1 MEFFKIRK
9 DIPFMRHA
17 LVFNTISLVTFILAV
32 FFLFS
37 KGLHLS
43 VEFTGGT
50 VIEVTHAKPAE
61 LEKIRVAVT
70 ALGYQDVQVQNFG
83 TSQDVMIRLPAQKGL
98 SSAQQSAK
106 IITSLQAID
115 ASAKIKRTEF
125 VGPQVGEELAADG
138 LKALAM
144 VVVGIMIYLAIRF
157 EWKYAVSAIIANLHD
172 VIIILGFFAFF
183 QWEFSLS
190 VLAAVLAVLG
200 YSVNESVVIFDRIR
214 ENFKRYRKMDTTQVI
229 DNAITST
236 ISRTI
241 ITHGSTQIMVLSMLL
256 FGGATLHYFAV
267 ALTIGILF
275 GIYSSVFVAA
285 AIAMWL
291 GITREDLIKTTVNA
305 NKKAIDPND
314 PESGAVV

>member
-9 DIPFMRHA
+9 DIPFMKNA
-17 LVFNTISLVTFILAV
+17 VVFNAISLITFLAAV

-37 KGLHLS
+37 RGLHLS

-50 VIEVTHAKPAE
+50 LMEVSYSQPADLNAVRNQIAK
-61 LEKIRVAVT
+61 
-70 ALGYQDVQVQNFG
+70 LGFSDVQVQNFG
-83 TSQDVMIRLPAQKGL
+83 TSRDVMIRMPAVKGQ
-98 SSAQQSAK
+98 SSAQQSEQVLTALK
-106 IITSLQAID
+106 ATD
-115 ASAKIKRTEF
+115 ANVELRRTEF
-125 VGPQVGEELAADG
+125 VGPQVGDELAVDG
-138 LKALAM
+138 LKALAF
-144 VVVGIMIYLAIRF
+144 VVVGIMIYLAMRF
-157 EWKYAVSAIIANLHD
+157 EWKFAVAAIIANLHD

-183 QWEFSLS
+183 QWEFSLP

-214 ENFKRYRKMDTTQVI
+214 ENFRRYRKMDTVEII

-241 ITHGSTQIMVLSMLL
+241 ITHGSTQLMVLSMLL
-256 FGGATLHYFAV
+256 FGGATLHYFAL

-291 GITREDLIKTTVNA
+291 GIRREDLIKQTAKVA
-305 NKKAIDPND
+305 GDPDDEN
-314 PESGAVV
+314 SGAVV

>member
-17 LVFNTISLVTFILAV
+17 LIFNAVSLITFLAAV

-37 KGLHLS
+37 RGLHLS

-50 VIEVTHAKPAE
+50 VMEVSYSQPAE
-61 LEKIRVAVT
+61 LEKIRGVVAKQGFT
-70 ALGYQDVQVQNFG
+70 DIQVQNFG
-83 TSQDVMIRLPAQKGL
+83 SARDVMIRLPAQKGV
-98 SSAQQSAK
+98 SSAQQSDKVLAALK
-106 IITSLQAID
+106 EAD
-115 ASAKIKRTEF
+115 AGATLRRTEF
-125 VGPQVGEELAADG
+125 VGPQVGEELATDG

-144 VVVGIMIYLAIRF
+144 VVVGIMIYLAFRF
-157 EWKYAVSAIIANLHD
+157 EWKYAVAAIVANLHD

-214 ENFKRYRKMDTTQVI
+214 ENFRRYRKMNTVEII

-256 FGGATLHYFAV
+256 FGGPTLFYFAL

-291 GITREDLIKTTVNA
+291 GIKREDLVKSA
-305 NKKAIDPND
+305 AKKDEDPND
-314 PESGAVV
+314 PNAGATV